1 MSKVLLGDVAVEHK
15 ETCKGSK
22 DGYPIVGLEH
32 LIPEEITLTAWN
44 EGSENTFSKMF
55 RKGNVLF
62 GRRRA
67 YLKKAA
73 VAPFDGICSGD
84 ITVIEAK
91 PDRILPE
98 LLPFIIQNDDL
109 FEFAVGKSAG
119 SLSPRVK
126 WEHLKNYEF
135 ELPDMGKQKELAE
148 LLWAMDNTKKSY
160 QKLIAATDELVKS
173 QFMEQFGDA
182 TTNPKGLPTALI
194 RDVAECYAGATPSTK
209 VAAYWDDATIPWMS
223 SGEVHNGRIS
233 ATEKKISQAGYDSCS
248 TKMVPANSVVIAL
261 AGQGKTRGT
270 VAITEIELCTNQSLC
285 CIIPNSSVMSD
296 YLYYHLKLRYEEMRN
311 LAGIAEGRGGLN
323 LKLIQGI
330 RILVP
335 SKADQEEFIAFAR
348 QSDKSKFAVQSCSN
362 LNLSGQLA
370 TRISPVIP
378 LPQGGVHNGE
388 ISV

>member
-1 MSKVLLGDVAVEHK
+1 MNKVLLGDVAVEHK

-32 LIPEEITLTAWN
+32 LIPEEITLTAWD

-109 FEFAVGKSAG
+109 FDFAVGKSAG

-135 ELPDMGKQKELAE
+135 KLPDMEKQKELAE

-362 LNLSGQLA
+362 LNLWS
-370 TRISPVIP
+370 SS
-378 LPQGGVHNGE
+378 E
-388 ISV
+388 ILFLVRRMSNCLDSEKFVC